1 MAKILDGVS
10 RTFGEFLLIP
20 RLTRKNQSSESI
32 NLSASMGESSK
43 EGDSRFDL
51 NILKA
56 IDSNL
61 KEKIR
66 QIKVLKKKLNWDDF
80 SKQLLDFIK

>member
-1 MAKILDGVS
+1 MNLDFYIFQLPLSKHIKKIHKKV
-10 RTFGEFLLIP
+10 FHLLLKI
-20 RLTRKNQSSESI
+20 KIEN
-32 NLSASMGESSK
+32 NA
-43 EGDSRFDL
+43 D

-61 KEKIR
+61 KEKTKQLKI
-66 QIKVLKKKLNWDDF
+66 LKKKLNWDSF

>member
-32 NLSASMGESSK
+32 NLAASVAASTRENAT
-43 EGDSRFDL
+43 RFGL
-51 NILKA
+51 NIPIVSA
-56 IDSNL
+56 AMQSVTDSNL
-61 KEKIR
+61 AIALAREGG
-66 QIKVLKKKLNWDDF
+66 LG
-80 SKQLLDFIK
+80 FIYCSQHITH